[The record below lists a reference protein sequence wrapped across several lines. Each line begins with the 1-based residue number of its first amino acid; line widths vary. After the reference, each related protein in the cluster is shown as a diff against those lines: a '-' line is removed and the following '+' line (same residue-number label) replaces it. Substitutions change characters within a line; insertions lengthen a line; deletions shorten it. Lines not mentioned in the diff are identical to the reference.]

1 MITGYLFKSENLLL
15 RKNLYL
21 QVKLD
26 DAQICQVTI
35 ELKL

>member
-26 DAQICQVTI
+26 AQICQVSI
-35 ELKL
+35 GLKL